1 MLPRG
6 NWYNLWSYLTFD
18 LKSSFIKTFRDGHQN
33 PSKRTTLPELIDNL
47 NELLYVMKKDPV
59 RLDLNPS
66 QPKLKA
72 ESSADGQSFSMNF

>member
-33 PSKRTTLPELIDNL
+33 PSKRTTLTELIDNL
-47 NELLYVMKKDPV
+47 NELLYVMKKDPF
-59 RLDLNPS
+59 RLDLNPTK
-66 QPKLKA
+66 PKPKA